1 MREPFPGPAGNDLDG
16 MLVDVD
22 TALFGLRMKLAALVA
37 TLLAD
42 VPGRTHDVDADFARW
57 SDDGCRPCRCLGIA
71 MDDGGAIMLSVA
83 GEEAP
88 LDWEDLDVAAQYRV
102 AQGLHARRYAGGL
115 YRSLS

>member
-1 MREPFPGPAGNDLDG
+1 MTEPIPGTPGNGLNG

-42 VPGRTHDVDADFARW
+42 VPGRAHDVDADFARW
-57 SDDGCRPCRCLGIA
+57 TDEGCRACRCLGIVI
-71 MDDGGAIMLSVA
+71 DDGGAIMLSVA

-102 AQGLHARRYAGGL
+102 AQGLHARRYAGDL